1 MKIGAIVTDYD
12 GTICPTNSMYSQT
25 NPIPEDLY
33 SILIQISKKIPIC
46 ILSSKSLEFLIP
58 SYGFAK
64 IISSI
69 LGIEIVVFSKKEVK
83 QKLTSLD
90 RSILEK
96 NIEISYIYQKE
107 KLRSNSIILE
117 NLSSYIEKR
126 FDDIKIEKKHT
137 FEEHI
142 LAGLTFDYRHILKWE
157 YYKINIEPMLLQR
170 INDFITINSL
180 STETLNIQTY
190 ATHPFVDIYTTK
202 FNKGD
207 GIDKIKKLLSFNHNE
222 KILYLGDSENDKPA
236 FLKSDLSINI
246 RSDSRINTELKTHY
260 GLEFNELTNF
270 LTRLYDLDF
279 HFSNMLMMN

>member
-1 MKIGAIVTDYD
+1 LKIAAIVSDYD
-12 GTICPTNSMYSQT
+12 GTICPTSSVYAQS
-25 NPIPEDLY
+25 NPIPEDLH
-33 SILIQISKKIPIC
+33 SILLQISSKIPIC
-46 ILSSKSLEFLIP
+46 ILSSKSLDFLIP
-58 SYGFAK
+58 SYDFAN

-69 LGIEIVVFSKKEVK
+69 LGIEIIVFSKKNGRTQRK
-83 QKLTSLD
+83 SLY
-90 RSILEK
+90 RSLLEK
-96 NIEISYIYQKE
+96 DIKISYIHEKE
-107 KLRSNSIILE
+107 KLRSNSFILE
-117 NLSSYIEKR
+117 DLSKYLTNR
-126 FDDIKIEKKHT
+126 FNDIKIEKKYT

-157 YYKINIEPMLLQR
+157 NYKTNIEPILLNK
-170 INDFITINSL
+170 INEYFAINSL
-180 STETLNIQTY
+180 SFDSLNIVTY
-190 ATHPFVDIYTTK
+190 ESHPFIDIYGTK
-202 FNKGD
+202 FNKGNAL
-207 GIDKIKKLLSFNHNE
+207 DKLRQLLTLNKNE